1 MSTKVLLIMSLI
13 SLLSCQSTKEL
24 KTVTEVDIS
33 KYAGKWYEI
42 ARLPNRFE
50 KGMICVTANYSI
62 REDGKIE
69 VINQGHSE
77 ENPTEVKKAKGVA
90 WVPDSTEPGRLKVS
104 FFRPFYGR
112 YYIIALDK
120 DYKYALVGN
129 PSREYLWILA
139 RTKSLDSSIYNE
151 LLNTAKQ
158 NGFAIEKLI
167 KIDQSCE

>member
-1 MSTKVLLIMSLI
+1 M
-13 SLLSCQSTKEL
+13 
-24 KTVTEVDIS
+24 
-33 KYAGKWYEI
+33 
-42 ARLPNRFE
+42 
-50 KGMICVTANYSI
+50 
-62 REDGKIE
+62 
-69 VINQGHSE
+69 
-77 ENPTEVKKAKGVA
+77 TEVKKAKGVA